1 MAAEEIPVPAVRTEK
16 TYVGRVR
23 FPETTPEGLIELL
36 LFPDDL
42 FQYAKKLDLSDHAM
56 KFLMGA
62 LHGKWAITAG
72 LDLPDIA
79 SKTGLSYA
87 EMDHIVRDLVKKN
100 YARMNDRLDLYRL
113 WICLLHLKGIRFS
126 KAE

>member
-1 MAAEEIPVPAVRTEK
+1 M
-16 TYVGRVR
+16 
-23 FPETTPEGLIELL
+23 
-36 LFPDDL
+36 FPDDL

-100 YARMNDRLDLYRL
+100 YARMNDDRLDLYRL